1 LAKIQRTL
9 DSAAKKFLIFPVRQA
24 KKRHKLAQNRI
35 ALA

>member
-1 LAKIQRTL
+1 LAKIQRIL
-9 DSAAKKFLIFPVRQA
+9 DSTVEKFLVFVVRQA